1 MSYQVIARK
10 YRPQTFAD
18 LAGQEHISRTLS
30 HALDQNRLHHA
41 YLFSG
46 VRGTGKTTTARI
58 VAKGLN
64 CHTGIT
70 SRPCLKCASCLEI
83 AQGNSIDVLEI
94 DAASNTGVGDVRD
107 VIVNNIAFAPARDRF
122 KVFVIDEVHMLS
134 NAAFNALLKTI
145 EEPPAH
151 VVFVMATTELHK
163 VPETILSRCQQFEF
177 RQIPTEKIFQRLREI
192 STLEK
197 IDATDEALREVARAA
212 SGSLRDAQSA
222 LDQVIA
228 FAGDRITEEEVAA
241 ALGLAGAKTLT
252 RLVES
257 IANQQTPAV
266 LELINEIVSRGY
278 DLRNFTRELMAHFRH
293 LLLIKSGID
302 DVDTL
307 GVAEIEIGHLREVAR
322 LFSEEDLVRL
332 FHLLAETE
340 KDVKD
345 SPHPRFQLEVGLVRL
360 AQLARL
366 RPLDELISRLE
377 ALESRIGGRPV
388 PPSAGGSSAQKKPEP
403 VGNPLGNI
411 TRTQA
416 PVTPPVQLPRQRVQD
431 SEPDF
436 DEPVLEEPPEFTA
449 YESLESREQASGEPG
464 EIIHRIRAE
473 LERQKRGV
481 LITALEDAQ
490 SVVVEADRLVAT
502 YRREDQLSKTLRNS
516 AEVFRDVGQRLI
528 GKPFIVEIRTS
539 GDEPPVNETL
549 LAKEKQRARALANP
563 AVRLV
568 VDSLQ
573 GEIIDIRSR
582 NTSSDE

>member
-1 MSYQVIARK
+1 VSYQVIARK
-10 YRPQTFAD
+10 YRPRTFAD
-18 LAGQEHISRTLS
+18 LFGQEHISRTLS

-41 YLFSG
+41 ISSPA
-46 VRGTGKTTTARI
+46 RGTGKTTTTRI

-70 SRPCLKCASCLEI
+70 RQAIASAPHVWKVHREIRLTCLRSMRPQTPVSVMYAMSLSTTSPSLPRGTASRYSLSTKFIALECRLQCAPQDHRRATRSRCLCY
-83 AQGNSIDVLEI
+83 GN
-94 DAASNTGVGDVRD
+94 
-107 VIVNNIAFAPARDRF
+107 DR
-122 KVFVIDEVHMLS
+122 
-134 NAAFNALLKTI
+134 
-145 EEPPAH
+145 
-151 VVFVMATTELHK
+151 LHK

-293 LLLIKSGID
+293 LLLIKSGIV

-307 GVAEIEIGHLREVAR
+307 GVAEIEIGHLREAAR

-377 ALESRIGGRPV
+377 ALESRMGGRPG
-388 PPSAGGSSAQKKPEP
+388 PPSAGDSTAPRKPEP
-403 VGNPLGNI
+403 AGNPLKHC
-411 TRTQA
+411 A
-416 PVTPPVQLPRQRVQD
+416 HKLPSPPVQLPRQRV
-431 SEPDF
+431 
-436 DEPVLEEPPEFTA
+436 
-449 YESLESREQASGEPG
+449 RIQA
-464 EIIHRIRAE
+464 
-473 LERQKRGV
+473 
-481 LITALEDAQ
+481 
-490 SVVVEADRLVAT
+490 
-502 YRREDQLSKTLRNS
+502 
-516 AEVFRDVGQRLI
+516 F
-528 GKPFIVEIRTS
+528 
-539 GDEPPVNETL
+539 
-549 LAKEKQRARALANP
+549 
-563 AVRLV
+563 
-568 VDSLQ
+568 
-573 GEIIDIRSR
+573 
-582 NTSSDE
+582 